1 MIVCYRL
8 CVERCSRL
16 MLRVLVAAAEEDE
29 LIRSHSNDQLKVIN
43 RFLHV
48 SDLFETLSVLLQEH
62 KSNQFLLLLRFIFS
76 WKLFFP
82 SIDPSQVFKVSQ
94 KAICANNLHF
104 RCSLCSD
111 SSDIINL
118 FPVGRTENKSSDT
131 ICWHRWCNKLNGV
144 LRFAINYNPHNIR
157 SVWLL
162 YSFCA

>member
-76 WKLFFP
+76 WKLF
-82 SIDPSQVFKVSQ
+82 SIQLTQAKFLRSRK
-94 KAICANNLHF
+94 K
-104 RCSLCSD
+104 
-111 SSDIINL
+111 
-118 FPVGRTENKSSDT
+118 
-131 ICWHRWCNKLNGV
+131 
-144 LRFAINYNPHNIR
+144 RFAQIIYI
-157 SVWLL
+157 SVAP
-162 YSFCA
+162 CAAILPIS